1 MLKLVEVQGN
11 DKPLR
16 GLLWCSSTIEGN
28 SKQGSFVDRDV
39 NATMNILRCA
49 IEDQRPEIL
58 DRSKQRTRLPKQ
70 VVGKTIINS
79 KPKPKGELRP

>member
-16 GLLWCSSTIEGN
+16 GLLWCCSTIEGN
-28 SKQGSFVDRDV
+28 SNQGAFVDRDI
-39 NATMNILRCA
+39 NAAMNILRCA
-49 IEDQRPEIL
+49 IEIL